1 MHFKVM
7 LERSETVLVHVS
19 LLALCVTT
27 IINCLSTWVNFA
39 ASLMHFPI
47 PHKYFEAI
55 LILNLASATN
65 SSCQILIRIYFYIC
79 SFLYYCFWSMNF
91 PCIKTMVF
99 SIFLKVVATTI
110 FILFFFNF
118 SLELYHMLEY
128 FFAATCSLV

>member
-27 IINCLSTWVNFA
+27 IINCLSMWINFD

-47 PHKYFEAI
+47 PHKYFEAV

-65 SSCQILIRIYFYIC
+65 SSYKL
-79 SFLYYCFWSMNF
+79 
-91 PCIKTMVF
+91 
-99 SIFLKVVATTI
+99 
-110 FILFFFNF
+110 
-118 SLELYHMLEY
+118 
-128 FFAATCSLV
+128 